1 MKKVLITGGN
11 KGIGLACTRIFLERG
26 FEVIVTA
33 RDGSFQKDVQGVTF
47 IELDLS
53 KPERIPEFAAKVGPI
68 DVLVNNAGV
77 MNSLP
82 YDNYPQEKMRYLMAI
97 NLESP
102 VALIREF
109 AKSMIEKGS
118 GRIVNVG
125 SVAGHTGQPDV
136 WYAIS
141 KAGIMNATK
150 SLAKLLGP
158 KGIVVNAVAPGPVN
172 TEMLE
177 KVPRER
183 KKQILNAT
191 MLHRP
196 AEPWEVAKSI
206 YWLATESPEYIN
218 GITIDINNGAYLR

>member
-11 KGIGLACTRIFLERG
+11 KGIGLACTHVFLENG

-33 RDGSFQKDVQGVTF
+33 RDGSFQKDVRGVTF
-47 IELDLS
+47 IKLDLS
-53 KPERIPEFAAKVGPI
+53 KSELIPDFAAKVGPI

-77 MNSLP
+77 INSLP
-82 YDNYPQEKMRYLMAI
+82 YDDYPQEKMRSLMAI

-109 AKSMIEKGS
+109 AKPMIEQGS

-125 SVAGHTGQPDV
+125 SVAGYTGQPDV

-150 SLAKLLGP
+150 SFAKLLGP
-158 KGIVVNAVAPGPVN
+158 KGIIVNAVAPGPVN
-172 TEMLE
+172 TEMLD
-177 KVPRER
+177 KVPGER
-183 KKQILNAT
+183 RKQILST
-191 MLHRP
+191 TVLQRP

-206 YWLATESPEYIN
+206 YWLASESPEYIN
-218 GITIDINNGAYLR
+218 GITIDLNNGSYPR